1 MNGNTARILLMVA
14 RLSWLLALGAGV
26 AFWLG
31 WGVPLHAHMGLGG
44 LMVLSLLGVALL
56 GLSRRTGLAL
66 ALAAV
71 AVLVPV
77 LGMMQLM
84 APLFDSRV
92 LTQAVHVAL
101 GFCAIG
107 LGEVLAKRM
116 KQGAAPLV

>member
-14 RLSWLLALGAGV
+14 RLCWLLALGTGV
-26 AFWLG
+26 AFWQG

-44 LMVLSLLGVALL
+44 LMVLSVLGIALL

-66 ALAAV
+66 ALAVV

-77 LGMMQLM
+77 VGMMQLM
-84 APLFDSRV
+84 APLFDSRT
-92 LTQAVHVAL
+92 LTQLVHVAL

-107 LGEVLAKRM
+107 LGEVLVKRM
-116 KQGAAPLV
+116 KQGAAAV